1 MIIKLIIGAFIG
13 AILNRL
19 RGGWWHDL
27 LGSHW
32 YTGTHTMRAVWAIPT
47 GALTYELAGGPLW
60 LLPVLMVTAFVSY
73 AFLGHGGHMVFVG
86 RVPAGD
92 IIQGT
97 QTEITTSWWLP
108 KLFGGLPDATWDTW
122 RRWRFHMTGMGFIGL
137 LRCSLAILP
146 LFWFHPLQAGLYA
159 ASGALLGVVYW
170 AGWRIGS
177 SSQTSELLAG
187 AYHWGMLILLF
198 GAFK

>member
-1 MIIKLIIGAFIG
+1 MISKLIIGAFIG

-47 GALTYELAGGPLW
+47 GAPLW

-73 AFLGHGGHMVFVG
+73 AFLGHGGHMVYLG
-86 RVPAGD
+86 RVPVEDWAVGS
-92 IIQGT
+92 

-108 KLFGGLPDATWDTW
+108 KLYGGVPQYGWTLW
-122 RRWRFHMTGMGFIGL
+122 RRWSFHMIGMGFIG
-137 LRCSLAILP
+137 
-146 LFWFHPLQAGLYA
+146 
-159 ASGALLGVVYW
+159 
-170 AGWRIGS
+170 
-177 SSQTSELLAG
+177 
-187 AYHWGMLILLF
+187 
-198 GAFK
+198 